1 MRGGDMTDECAVDVA
16 QNPTADER
24 AVRRSAG
31 LTHAALLY
39 RGGGDDFGELGTLL
53 RCAAGPDAPL
63 HVAVPD
69 QTMELISEFWR
80 RPPSGSRLVDM
91 AELGR
96 NPARIIAAG
105 QSFGDQH
112 PGEHVYCVWEPAWPT
127 RSPAE
132 LREVARHEALCNL
145 AFSGWPMTV
154 FCLYDTKRLSDEVI
168 ANAQLTHPVLISAGE
183 RRASGA
189 YLGAGQFPPGSD
201 EPLPPHSVDADSV
214 AFDGQLGPVRDFSAD
229 SGRAA
234 GLEGGRLDDLVLAVS
249 ELAANA
255 LGHAAGG
262 GVIRSWRTGGEL
274 LCQVEDHGYIADP
287 LAGRYRKP
295 ADAPGGHG
303 LWLVNRVCDLVERR
317 SSPGGTVTRLH
328 MRQPAT
334 R

>member
-1 MRGGDMTDECAVDVA
+1 MT
-16 QNPTADER
+16 DER
-24 AVRRSAG
+24 AVNVAQIPAADRRAAPWSAG

-39 RGGGDDFGELGTLL
+39 PGGGDDFGELGTLL
-53 RCAAGPDAPL
+53 RRATGPDAPL

-91 AELGR
+91 TELGR

-127 RSPAE
+127 RSVAE

-154 FCLYDTKRLSDEVI
+154 FCLYDTKRLSDDVI
-168 ANAQLTHPVLISAGE
+168 ADAELTHPVLISAGE
-183 RRASGA
+183 RHVNPS
-189 YLGAGQFPPGSD
+189 YLGAGRFPPGSD
-201 EPLPPHSVDADSV
+201 EPLPPHAVDAKSV

-229 SGRAA
+229 RGREA
-234 GLEGGRLDDLVLAVS
+234 GLAGGRLGDFVLAVS

-262 GVIRSWRTGGEL
+262 GVIRSWCTAREL

-287 LAGRYRKP
+287 LAGRYRNP
-295 ADAPGGHG
+295 ADTPGGHG

-317 SSPGGTVTRLH
+317 SSPRGTVTRLH
-328 MRQPAT
+328 MRRPAT